1 MDKLKKCLKLF
12 WVFFKV
18 GSFTFGGGL
27 AMLPLIQREVV
38 DKNKWIKEEEILD
51 VFAISQSVPGVIA
64 VNSSIFIGKS
74 VSGISGSIAAVLGV
88 VLPAFLSIIA
98 ALMVLKNLQGN
109 IYVEKIFSGI
119 RAASAALIL
128 LSAVKLGKSAVKGK
142 TGYIIA
148 LISFTIIVVFNK
160 SAALAVI
167 IGSLAGY
174 LVHFKKERA
183 QE

>member
-38 DKNKWIKEEEILD
+38 DNNRWIKEEEILD

-74 VSGISGSIAAVLGV
+74 VSGVSGSIAAVLGV

-98 ALMVLKNLQGN
+98 ALIALKNLQGN

-142 TGYIIA
+142 AGYVIA
-148 LISFTIIVVFNK
+148 LISFTIVVVFNK
-160 SAALAVI
+160 SAAFAVI
-167 IGSLAGY
+167 IGGLAGY
-174 LVHFKKERA
+174 LLHFKKERA
-183 QE
+183 QL